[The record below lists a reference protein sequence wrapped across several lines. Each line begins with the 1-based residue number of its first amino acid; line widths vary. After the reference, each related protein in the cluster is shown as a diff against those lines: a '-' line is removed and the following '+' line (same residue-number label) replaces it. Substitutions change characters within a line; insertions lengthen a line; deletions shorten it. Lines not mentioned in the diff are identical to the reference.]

1 MGLRDIIIPQDKFFF
16 KLFEDQAEILC
27 QASDLLVD
35 IFSNYTDLANKY
47 QAMKSLEHKGDDL
60 THKAHD
66 ELNRTFITPIEPEE
80 ISKLLSTLDDVVDHI
95 DAGANMLLIYDIKSP
110 DEYMIKFASI
120 IQKASL
126 EIRIGVGGLRTLHDP
141 DTIHKCCVEI
151 SKLEHTGDKL
161 LSEALSNLFKVN
173 DPVSIIKMKD
183 IYEHFEM
190 AIDKCEDVADVFD
203 SILIRHT

>member
-1 MGLRDIIIPQDKFFF
+1 M
-16 KLFEDQAEILC
+16 
-27 QASDLLVD
+27 
-35 IFSNYTDLANKY
+35 
-47 QAMKSLEHKGDDL
+47 
-60 THKAHD
+60 
-66 ELNRTFITPIEPEE
+66 
-80 ISKLLSTLDDVVDHI
+80 VDHI

-173 DPVSIIKMKD
+173 DPVFIIKMKD